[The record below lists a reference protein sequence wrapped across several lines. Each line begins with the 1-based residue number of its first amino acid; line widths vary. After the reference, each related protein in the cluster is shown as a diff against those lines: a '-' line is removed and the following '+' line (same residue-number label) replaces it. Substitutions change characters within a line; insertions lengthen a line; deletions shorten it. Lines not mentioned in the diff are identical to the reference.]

1 MSLWAR
7 ISPYDFHSGYEG
19 MDLTLSDLPKLLINL
34 NSVGVALSAEK
45 DHDRLL
51 EIILMR
57 AKDMSNA
64 DGGTLYLRTED
75 NSLKFEI
82 VHTDSL
88 GIRMGGPGGEP
99 IAFYPIKLMNDG
111 EPNMH
116 NVAACA
122 VLKNET
128 INIPDAYADEEF
140 DFTGTRQFDKKTGY
154 RSQSFLTVPMTN
166 HENEI
171 IGVLQLI
178 NAKDSKTRE
187 IRPFSALD
195 QQVVESLASQAAVT
209 LTNRQLIEAQ
219 KNLFDSFIE
228 LIATAIDEKSPYTAG
243 HCRRVPVLTDMIAD
257 ATCNIDHGPHKDFS
271 MTEEDKYELSVAGW
285 LHDCGKITTPEAV
298 VDKGT
303 KLETIIDR
311 IEMIDTRFEVLKRDA
326 EIAALKTR
334 LKALGESDLSADE
347 QLSSELKQLDDDREF
362 IRTCNVGGEAMADE
376 LQQRVGKIAQYK
388 WENAEGNESNF
399 LTQNEVYNL
408 NIFRGTL
415 TAEEREIIN
424 NHIVATI
431 KMLESLP
438 YPKHLLNVTEF
449 AGGHHEKMDGTGYPN
464 GLKRD
469 DMSVQARMMGIADIF
484 EALTAGDRPYKD
496 AMPMSQA
503 LTILGRMKLE
513 NHIDPDLFDV
523 FMWEKVYQKYC
534 DKFLSKE
541 QCDDYDLNDIPGYVP
556 PPE

>member
-1 MSLWAR
+1 
-7 ISPYDFHSGYEG
+7 
-19 MDLTLSDLPKLLINL
+19 MDQTLPDLPRLLIKL

-57 AKDMSNA
+57 AKDMANA
-64 DGGTLYLRTED
+64 DGGTLYLRTEE
-75 NSLKFEI
+75 NTLKFEI

-88 GIRMGGPGGEP
+88 GIRMGGSEGDP
-99 IAFYPIKLMNDG
+99 IAFYPIELMQDG
-111 EPNMH
+111 EPNTH

-128 INIPDAYADEEF
+128 INIHDAYTNDEF
-140 DFTGTRQFDKKTGY
+140 DFSGTRGFDKKMGY
-154 RSQSFLTVPMTN
+154 RSKSFLTVPMTN
-166 HENEI
+166 HENKI

-178 NAKDSKTRE
+178 NATSLKTRE
-187 IRPFSALD
+187 IRPFSALE

-219 KNLFDSFIE
+219 KKLFDSFIE
-228 LIATAIDEKSPYTAG
+228 LIASAIDEKSPYTAG
-243 HCRRVPVLTDMIAD
+243 HCRRVPTLTNMLAE
-257 ATCNIDHGPHKDFS
+257 AACNIDHGPHKDFS
-271 MTEEDKYELSVAGW
+271 MTDADKYELSVAGW

-311 IEMIDTRFEVLKRDA
+311 IQMIDTRFEVLKRDA
-326 EIAALKTR
+326 EIAILKSK
-334 LKALGESDLSADE
+334 LEALGEKDPGADE
-347 QLSSELKQLDDDREF
+347 QLSSKLEQLDDDREF

-376 LQQRVGKIAQYK
+376 LQQRVTKIAQYK
-388 WENAEGNESNF
+388 WQNAEGNESNF
-399 LTQNEVYNL
+399 LTEDEVYNL

-415 TAEEREIIN
+415 TAEERKIIN

-431 KMLESLP
+431 RMLESLP

-449 AGGHHEKMDGTGYPN
+449 AGGHHEKMDGTGYPK

-469 DMSVQARMMGIADIF
+469 EMSIQARMMGIADIF
-484 EALTAGDRPYKD
+484 EALTAGDRPYKK
-496 AMPMSQA
+496 AMTMSQA
-503 LTILGRMKLE
+503 LTILGNMKLE
-513 NHIDPDLFDV
+513 NHIDPDLFNI

-534 DKFLSKE
+534 DKFLTDE
-541 QCDDYDLNDIPGYVP
+541 QCDNYDLNNIPGYVP
-556 PPE
+556 PPPE

>member
-1 MSLWAR
+1 
-7 ISPYDFHSGYEG
+7 
-19 MDLTLSDLPKLLINL
+19 MDLPLSDLPTLLIKL
-34 NSVGVALSAEK
+34 NAVGVALSAEK

-57 AKDMSNA
+57 AKDLANA
-64 DGGTLYLRTED
+64 DGGTLYLRTDE

-88 GIRMGGPGGEP
+88 GIRMGGSQGEP
-99 IAFYPIKLMNDG
+99 ISFYPIELMVNG
-111 EPNMH
+111 EPNTH

-128 INIPDAYADEEF
+128 VNIPDAYTNDEF
-140 DFTGTRQFDKKTGY
+140 DFTGTRGFDKKMGY
-154 RSQSFLTVPMTN
+154 RSKSFLTVPMTN

-178 NAKDSKTRE
+178 NATNPKTRE
-187 IRPFSALD
+187 IRNFSALD
-195 QQVVESLASQAAVT
+195 QKIVESLASQAAVT

-228 LIATAIDEKSPYTAG
+228 LIANAIDEKSPYTAG
-243 HCRRVPVLTDMIAD
+243 HCRRVPVLTNMLAE
-257 ATCNIDHGPHKDFS
+257 ATCNIDHGPYKDFS
-271 MTEEDKYELSVAGW
+271 MTDADKYELTVAGW

-298 VDKGT
+298 VDKCT

-326 EIAALKTR
+326 EIAVLKSK
-334 LKALGESDLSADE
+334 LEALGEKHPSADE
-347 QLSSELKQLDDDREF
+347 QLSSRLKQLDDDREF

-376 LQQRVGKIAQYK
+376 LQQRVTKIAQYK
-388 WENAEGNESNF
+388 WQNTEGNESNF
-399 LTQNEVYNL
+399 LTEDEVYNL
-408 NIFRGTL
+408 HIFRGTL
-415 TAEEREIIN
+415 TTEEREIIN

-449 AGGHHEKMDGTGYPN
+449 AGGHHEKMDGTGYPK

-469 DMSVQARMMGIADIF
+469 EMSIQARMMGIADIF
-484 EALTAGDRPYKD
+484 EALTAGDRPYKK
-496 AMPMSQA
+496 AMPISQA
-503 LTILGRMKLE
+503 LTVLGHMKLE
-513 NHIDPDLFDV
+513 NHIDPDLFNV
-523 FMWEKVYQKYC
+523 FMWENVYQKYC
-534 DKFLSKE
+534 DKFLTDE
-541 QCDDYDLNDIPGYVP
+541 QCDDYDLSAIPGYIP

>member
-1 MSLWAR
+1 
-7 ISPYDFHSGYEG
+7 
-19 MDLTLSDLPKLLINL
+19 MDQTLPDLPRLLIKL

-57 AKDMSNA
+57 AKDMTNA
-64 DGGTLYLRTED
+64 DGGTLYLRTEE
-75 NSLKFEI
+75 NTLKFEI

-88 GIRMGGPGGEP
+88 GIRMGGPEGDP
-99 IAFYPIKLMNDG
+99 IAFYPIELMQDG
-111 EPNMH
+111 EPNTH

-128 INIPDAYADEEF
+128 INIPDAYTNDEF
-140 DFTGTRQFDKKTGY
+140 DFSGTRGFDKKMGY
-154 RSQSFLTVPMTN
+154 RSKSFLTVPMTN
-166 HENEI
+166 HENKI

-178 NAKDSKTRE
+178 NATSLKTRE
-187 IRPFSALD
+187 IRPFSALE

-219 KNLFDSFIE
+219 KKLFDSFIE
-228 LIATAIDEKSPYTAG
+228 LIASAIDEKSPYTAG
-243 HCRRVPVLTDMIAD
+243 HCRRVPTLTNMIAE
-257 ATCNIDHGPHKDFS
+257 AACNIDHGPHKDFS
-271 MTEEDKYELSVAGW
+271 MTDADKYELSVAGW

-311 IEMIDTRFEVLKRDA
+311 IQMIDTRFEVLKRDA
-326 EIAALKTR
+326 EIAILKSK
-334 LKALGESDLSADE
+334 LEALGEKDPGADE
-347 QLSSELKQLDDDREF
+347 QLSSKLEQLDDDREF

-376 LQQRVGKIAQYK
+376 LQQRVTKIAQYK
-388 WENAEGNESNF
+388 WQNAEGNESNF
-399 LTQNEVYNL
+399 LTEDEVYNL

-415 TAEEREIIN
+415 TAEERKIIN

-431 KMLESLP
+431 RMLESLP

-449 AGGHHEKMDGTGYPN
+449 AGGHHEKMDGTGYPK

-469 DMSVQARMMGIADIF
+469 EMSIQARMMGIADIF
-484 EALTAGDRPYKD
+484 EALTAGDRPYKK
-496 AMPMSQA
+496 AMTMSQA
-503 LTILGRMKLE
+503 LTILGNMKLE
-513 NHIDPDLFDV
+513 NHIDPDLFDI

-534 DKFLSKE
+534 DKFLTDE
-541 QCDDYDLNDIPGYVP
+541 QCDNYDLNNIPGYVP

>member
-1 MSLWAR
+1 
-7 ISPYDFHSGYEG
+7 
-19 MDLTLSDLPKLLINL
+19 MDLTLSDLPTLLINL

-57 AKDMSNA
+57 AKEMTRA
-64 DGGTLYLRTED
+64 DGGTLYLQTEE
-75 NSLKFEI
+75 NTLKFEI

-88 GIRMGGPGGEP
+88 EIRMGGAQGEP
-99 IAFYPIKLMNDG
+99 ISFYPVKLVNDDG

-128 INIPDAYADEEF
+128 INIADAYSNEEF
-140 DFTGTRQFDKKTGY
+140 DFTGTRNFDKKTGY
-154 RSQSFLTVPMTN
+154 RSKSFLTVPMTN
-166 HENEI
+166 HENKI

-178 NAKDSKTRE
+178 NATDAETGE
-187 IRPFSALD
+187 IRAFSALD
-195 QQVVESLASQAAVT
+195 QQVVESLASQAAIT

-219 KNLFDSFIE
+219 KKLFDSFIA
-228 LIATAIDEKSPYTAG
+228 LIASAIDEKSPYTAG
-243 HCRRVPVLTDMIAD
+243 HCRRVPVLTDMIAE
-257 ATCNIDHGPHKDFS
+257 ACCNINYGPHKDFS
-271 MTEEDKYELSVAGW
+271 MSDEDKYELNVAGW

-303 KLETIIDR
+303 KLETIVDR
-311 IEMIDTRFEVLKRDA
+311 IEMIDTRFEILKRDA
-326 EIAALKTR
+326 EIAALKR
-334 LKALGESDLSADE
+334 KLDSLGEKDFSGDE
-347 QLSSELKQLDDDREF
+347 QLASELEQFDDDRAF
-362 IRTCNVGGEAMADE
+362 IRMCNIGGEAMADD
-376 LQQRVGKIAQYK
+376 LQQRVKKIAQYK
-388 WENAEGNESNF
+388 WKDTEGNDSNF
-399 LTQNEVYNL
+399 LSDDEVYNL

-415 TAEEREIIN
+415 TAEDREIIN
-424 NHIVATI
+424 NHVVATI
-431 KMLESLP
+431 RMLGSLP

-449 AGGHHEKMDGTGYPN
+449 AGGHHEKMDGTGYPK

-469 DMSVQARMMGIADIF
+469 EMSVQARMLGIADIF
-484 EALTAGDRPYKD
+484 EALTAADRPYKK

-513 NHIDPDLFDV
+513 NHIDPDLYDV
-523 FMWEKVYQKYC
+523 FMWEKVYQKYA
-534 DKFLSKE
+534 DDYLGAE

>member
-1 MSLWAR
+1 
-7 ISPYDFHSGYEG
+7 
-19 MDLTLSDLPKLLINL
+19 MDLTLSDLPTLLINL

-57 AKDMSNA
+57 AKEMTRA
-64 DGGTLYLRTED
+64 DGGTLYLQTEE
-75 NSLKFEI
+75 NTLKFEI

-88 GIRMGGPGGEP
+88 EIRMGGAQGEP
-99 IAFYPIKLMNDG
+99 ISFYPVKLVNDDG

-128 INIPDAYADEEF
+128 INIADAYSNEEF
-140 DFTGTRQFDKKTGY
+140 DFTGTRNFDKKTGY
-154 RSQSFLTVPMTN
+154 RSKSFLTVPMTN
-166 HENEI
+166 HENKI

-178 NAKDSKTRE
+178 NATDADTGE
-187 IRPFSALD
+187 IRAFSALD
-195 QQVVESLASQAAVT
+195 QQVVESLASQAAIT

-219 KNLFDSFIE
+219 KNLFDSFIA
-228 LIATAIDEKSPYTAG
+228 LIASAIDEKSPYTAG
-243 HCRRVPVLTDMIAD
+243 HCRRVPVLTDMIAE
-257 ATCNIDHGPHKDFS
+257 ACCNINYGPHKDFS
-271 MTEEDKYELSVAGW
+271 MSDEDKYELNVAGW

-303 KLETIIDR
+303 KLETIVDR
-311 IEMIDTRFEVLKRDA
+311 IEMIDTRFEILKRDA
-326 EIAALKTR
+326 EIAALKR
-334 LKALGESDLSADE
+334 KLDSLGEKDFSGDE
-347 QLSSELKQLDDDREF
+347 QLASELEQFDDDRAF
-362 IRTCNVGGEAMADE
+362 IRMCNIGGEAMADD
-376 LQQRVGKIAQYK
+376 LQQRVKKIAQYK
-388 WENAEGNESNF
+388 WKDTEGNDSNF
-399 LTQNEVYNL
+399 LSDDEVYNL

-415 TAEEREIIN
+415 TAEDREIIN
-424 NHIVATI
+424 NHVVATI
-431 KMLESLP
+431 RMLGSLP

-449 AGGHHEKMDGTGYPN
+449 AGGHHEKMDGTGYPK

-469 DMSVQARMMGIADIF
+469 EMSIQARMLGIADIF
-484 EALTAGDRPYKD
+484 EALTAADRPYKK

-513 NHIDPDLFDV
+513 NHIDPDLYDV
-523 FMWEKVYQKYC
+523 FMWEKVYQKYA
-534 DKFLSKE
+534 DDYLGPE

>member
-1 MSLWAR
+1 
-7 ISPYDFHSGYEG
+7 
-19 MDLTLSDLPKLLINL
+19 MDLTLSDLPTVLINL

-57 AKDMSNA
+57 AKEMTRA
-64 DGGTLYLRTED
+64 DGGTLYLRTEE
-75 NSLKFEI
+75 NTLKFEI

-88 GIRMGGPGGEP
+88 GIRMGGAQGEP
-99 IAFYPIKLMNDG
+99 ISFYPVKLVNDDG
-111 EPNMH
+111 EPNTH

-128 INIPDAYADEEF
+128 INIADAYSNEEF

-154 RSQSFLTVPMTN
+154 RSKSFLTVPMTN
-166 HENEI
+166 HENKI

-178 NAKDSKTRE
+178 NATDADTGE
-187 IRPFSALD
+187 IRAFSALD
-195 QQVVESLASQAAVT
+195 QQVVESLASQAAIT

-219 KNLFDSFIE
+219 KNLFDSFIA
-228 LIATAIDEKSPYTAG
+228 LIASAIDEKSPYTAG
-243 HCRRVPVLTDMIAD
+243 HCRRVPVLTDMIAE
-257 ATCNIDHGPHKDFS
+257 ACCNIDHGPHKDFS
-271 MTEEDKYELSVAGW
+271 MSDEEKYELNVAGW
-285 LHDCGKITTPEAV
+285 LHDCGKITVPEAV

-303 KLETIIDR
+303 KLETIVDR
-311 IEMIDTRFEVLKRDA
+311 IEMIDTRFEILKRDA
-326 EIAALKTR
+326 EIAALKR
-334 LKALGESDLSADE
+334 KLDSLGEKDFSGDE
-347 QLSSELKQLDDDREF
+347 QLASELEQFDDDRAF
-362 IRTCNVGGEAMADE
+362 IQMCNIGGEAMADD
-376 LQQRVGKIAQYK
+376 LQQRVKKIAQYK
-388 WENAEGNESNF
+388 WKDTEGNESNF
-399 LTQNEVYNL
+399 LSDDEVYNL

-415 TAEEREIIN
+415 TAEDREIIN
-424 NHIVATI
+424 NHVVATI
-431 KMLESLP
+431 RMLGSLP

-449 AGGHHEKMDGTGYPN
+449 AGGHHEKMDGTGYPK

-469 DMSVQARMMGIADIF
+469 EMSIQARMLGIADIF
-484 EALTAGDRPYKD
+484 EALTAADRPYKK

-513 NHIDPDLFDV
+513 NHIDPDLYDV
-523 FMWEKVYQKYC
+523 FMWEKVYQKYA
-534 DKFLSKE
+534 DDYLEAE

>member
-1 MSLWAR
+1 
-7 ISPYDFHSGYEG
+7 
-19 MDLTLSDLPKLLINL
+19 MDLSLSDLPKLLMNL

-57 AKDMSNA
+57 AKDMANA
-64 DGGTLYLRTED
+64 DGGTLYLRTEE

-88 GIRMGGPGGEP
+88 GIRMGGADGEP
-99 IAFYPIKLMNDG
+99 ITFYPIKLMNDG

-128 INIPDAYADEEF
+128 INIPDAYTNDEF

-166 HENEI
+166 HESEI

-178 NAKDSKTRE
+178 NAKNSKTGE
-187 IRPFSALD
+187 IREFSALD

-228 LIATAIDEKSPYTAG
+228 LIASAIDEKSPYTAG
-243 HCRRVPVLTDMIAD
+243 HCRRVPVLTNMIAVACCD
-257 ATCNIDHGPHKDFS
+257 VKQGPHKDFS
-271 MTEEDKYELSVAGW
+271 MTDADKYELSVAGW

-303 KLETIIDR
+303 KLETIVDR
-311 IEMIDTRFEVLKRDA
+311 IDLIDTRFEVLKRDV

-334 LKALGESDLSADE
+334 LKTLGERNLSGDE
-347 QLSSELKQLDDDREF
+347 QLSSQLKQLDDDREF
-362 IRTCNVGGEAMADE
+362 IRSCNVGGEAMADE

-388 WENAEGNESNF
+388 WENTEGKESHF
-399 LTQNEVYNL
+399 LTEDEVYNL

-469 DMSVQARMMGIADIF
+469 EMSVQARMMGIADIF
-484 EALTAGDRPYKD
+484 EALTAGDRPYKN

-503 LTILGRMKLE
+503 LTILGHMKLE
-513 NHIDPDLFDV
+513 NHIDPDLYDV
-523 FMWEKVYQKYC
+523 FMWEKVYQKYA
-534 DKFLSKE
+534 DKFLTEE
-541 QCDDYDLNDIPGYVP
+541 QCDDLDLNDIPGYVP

>member
-1 MSLWAR
+1 
-7 ISPYDFHSGYEG
+7 
-19 MDLTLSDLPKLLINL
+19 MDLTLSDLPTVLINL

-57 AKDMSNA
+57 AKEMTRA
-64 DGGTLYLRTED
+64 DGGTLYLRTEE
-75 NSLKFEI
+75 NTLKFEI

-88 GIRMGGPGGEP
+88 GIRMGGTQGEP
-99 IAFYPIKLMNDG
+99 ISFYPVKLVNDDG

-128 INIPDAYADEEF
+128 INIADAYSNEEF

-154 RSQSFLTVPMTN
+154 RSKSFLTVPMTN
-166 HENEI
+166 HENKI

-178 NAKDSKTRE
+178 NATDADTGE
-187 IRPFSALD
+187 IRAFSALD
-195 QQVVESLASQAAVT
+195 QQVVESLASQAAIT

-219 KNLFDSFIE
+219 KNLFDSFIA
-228 LIATAIDEKSPYTAG
+228 LIASAIDEKSPYTAG
-243 HCRRVPVLTDMIAD
+243 HCRRVPVLTDMIAE
-257 ATCNIDHGPHKDFS
+257 ACCNINYGPHKDFS
-271 MTEEDKYELSVAGW
+271 MSDEDKYELNVAGW

-303 KLETIIDR
+303 KLETIVDR
-311 IEMIDTRFEVLKRDA
+311 IEMIDTRFEILKRDA
-326 EIAALKTR
+326 EIAALKR
-334 LKALGESDLSADE
+334 KLDSLGEKDFSGDE
-347 QLSSELKQLDDDREF
+347 QLASELEQFDDDRAF
-362 IRTCNVGGEAMADE
+362 IRMCNIGGEAMADD
-376 LQQRVGKIAQYK
+376 LQQRVKKIAQYK
-388 WENAEGNESNF
+388 WKDTEGNESNF
-399 LTQNEVYNL
+399 LSDDEVYNL

-415 TAEEREIIN
+415 TAEDREIIN
-424 NHIVATI
+424 NHVVATI
-431 KMLESLP
+431 RMLGSLP

-449 AGGHHEKMDGTGYPN
+449 AGGHHEKMDGTGYPK

-469 DMSVQARMMGIADIF
+469 EMSIQARMLGIADIF
-484 EALTAGDRPYKD
+484 EALTAADRPYKK

-503 LTILGRMKLE
+503 LTILGRMKLD
-513 NHIDPDLFDV
+513 NHIDPDLYDV
-523 FMWEKVYQKYC
+523 FMWEKVYQRYA
-534 DKFLSKE
+534 DDYLGPE

>member
-1 MSLWAR
+1 
-7 ISPYDFHSGYEG
+7 

-57 AKDMSNA
+57 AKDMTNA
-64 DGGTLYLRTED
+64 DGGTLYLRTEE
-75 NSLKFEI
+75 NTLKFEI

-88 GIRMGGPGGEP
+88 GIRMGGVKGEP
-99 IAFYPIKLMNDG
+99 IAFYPIKLVNDG
-111 EPNMH
+111 EPNTH

-128 INIPDAYADEEF
+128 INIPDAYTDEEF

-178 NAKDSKTRE
+178 NAIDSKTGE
-187 IRPFSALD
+187 IRTFSALD

-228 LIATAIDEKSPYTAG
+228 LIASAIDEKSPYTAG
-243 HCRRVPVLTDMIAD
+243 HCRRVPVLTDMIAE
-257 ATCNIDHGPHKDFS
+257 AVCNIDHGPHQDFN
-271 MTEEDKYELSVAGW
+271 MTDEDKYELSVAGW

-298 VDKGT
+298 VDKAT

-334 LKALGESDLSADE
+334 LKALGKKDLNDDE

-388 WENAEGNESNF
+388 WKNAEGDESNF
-399 LTQNEVYNL
+399 LSQNEVYNL

-431 KMLESLP
+431 KMLGSLP

-464 GLKRD
+464 GLTRD
-469 DMSVQARMMGIADIF
+469 EMSVQARMMGIADIF
-484 EALTAGDRPYKD
+484 EALTAGDRPYKN
-496 AMPMSQA
+496 AMPMSQS
-503 LTILGRMKLE
+503 LTILGNMKLE

-523 FMWEKVYQKYC
+523 FMWEKVYQRYA
-534 DKFLSKE
+534 DKFLTEE
-541 QCDDYDLNDIPGYVP
+541 QCDDFDLNDIPGYVP

>member
-1 MSLWAR
+1 
-7 ISPYDFHSGYEG
+7 
-19 MDLTLSDLPKLLINL
+19 MDLPLSDLPTLLKKLNA
-34 NSVGVALSAEK
+34 VGVALSAEK

-57 AKDMSNA
+57 AKDLTYA
-64 DGGTLYLRTED
+64 DGGTLYLRTDE

-88 GIRMGGPGGEP
+88 GICMGGSQGEP
-99 IAFYPIKLMNDG
+99 ISFYPIDLMENG
-111 EPNMH
+111 EPNTH

-128 INIPDAYADEEF
+128 INIPDAYTNDEF
-140 DFTGTRQFDKKTGY
+140 DFTGTRGFDKKMGY
-154 RSQSFLTVPMTN
+154 RSKSFLTVPMTN

-178 NAKDSKTRE
+178 NATNPKTRE
-187 IRPFSALD
+187 IRNFSALD
-195 QQVVESLASQAAVT
+195 QKIVESLASQAAVT

-228 LIATAIDEKSPYTAG
+228 LIANAIDEKSPYTAG
-243 HCRRVPVLTDMIAD
+243 HCRRVPVLTNMLAE

-271 MTEEDKYELSVAGW
+271 MTDADKYELSVAGW

-298 VDKGT
+298 VDKCT

-326 EIAALKTR
+326 EIAVLKR
-334 LKALGESDLSADE
+334 KLEALGEKHPSADE
-347 QLSSELKQLDDDREF
+347 QLSSRLKQLDDDREF
-362 IRTCNVGGEAMADE
+362 IRTCNIGGEAMADE
-376 LQQRVGKIAQYK
+376 LQQRVTKIAQYK
-388 WENAEGNESNF
+388 WQNTEGNESNF
-399 LTQNEVYNL
+399 LTEDEVYNL
-408 NIFRGTL
+408 HIFRGTL
-415 TAEEREIIN
+415 TTEEREIIN

-449 AGGHHEKMDGTGYPN
+449 AGGHHEKMDGTGYPK

-469 DMSVQARMMGIADIF
+469 EMSIQARMMGIADIF
-484 EALTAGDRPYKD
+484 EALTAGDRPYKK
-496 AMPMSQA
+496 AMPISQA
-503 LTILGRMKLE
+503 LTVLGHMKLE
-513 NHIDPDLFDV
+513 NHIDPDLFNV

-534 DKFLSKE
+534 DKFLTDE
-541 QCDDYDLNDIPGYVP
+541 QCDDYDLSAIPGYIP

>member
-1 MSLWAR
+1 
-7 ISPYDFHSGYEG
+7 

-34 NSVGVALSAEK
+34 NSVGVALFAEK

-57 AKDMSNA
+57 AKDMTNA
-64 DGGTLYLRTED
+64 DGGTLYLRTEE
-75 NSLKFEI
+75 NTLKFEI

-88 GIRMGGPGGEP
+88 GIRMGGADGEP
-99 IAFYPIKLMNDG
+99 ITFYPIKLMNDG

-128 INIPDAYADEEF
+128 INIPDAYSNEEF

-178 NAKDSKTRE
+178 NAKDSKTQE
-187 IRPFSALD
+187 IRPFSVLD

-228 LIATAIDEKSPYTAG
+228 LIASAIDEKSPYTAG
-243 HCRRVPVLTDMIAD
+243 HCRRVPVLTDMIAE
-257 ATCNIDHGPHKDFS
+257 ACCNIDHGPHKDFS
-271 MTEEDKYELSVAGW
+271 MTEEDIYELSVAGW

-311 IEMIDTRFEVLKRDA
+311 IDMIDTRFEVLKRDA
-326 EIAALKTR
+326 EIAALKNK
-334 LKALGESDLSADE
+334 LKALGEKDLSADE
-347 QLSSELKQLDDDREF
+347 QLSSKLKLLDDDREF
-362 IRTCNVGGEAMADE
+362 IRSCNVGGEAMADE

-388 WENAEGNESNF
+388 WENTEGNESNF
-399 LTQNEVYNL
+399 LTENEVYNL

-431 KMLESLP
+431 RMLESLP

-449 AGGHHEKMDGTGYPN
+449 AGGHHEKMDGTGYPK

-469 DMSVQARMMGIADIF
+469 EMSIQARMMGIADIF
-484 EALTAGDRPYKD
+484 EALTAGDRPYKK

-513 NHIDPDLFDV
+513 DHVDPDLFDV
-523 FMWEKVYQKYC
+523 FMWQKVYQKYA
-534 DKFLSKE
+534 DEYLEAE
-541 QCDDYDLNDIPGYVP
+541 QCDDYDLNDIPGYIP

>member
-1 MSLWAR
+1 
-7 ISPYDFHSGYEG
+7 
-19 MDLTLSDLPKLLINL
+19 MDPTQTDLPTLLTNL
-34 NSVGVALSAEK
+34 NSVGVALSTEK

-57 AKDMSNA
+57 AKDMTNA
-64 DGGTLYLRTED
+64 DGGTLYLRTEE
-75 NSLKFEI
+75 NTLKFEI

-88 GIRMGGPGGEP
+88 GIRKGGPGGGP
-99 IAFYPIKLMNDG
+99 ISFGPIELIHNG
-111 EPNMH
+111 EPNTH

-128 INIPDAYADEEF
+128 INIPDAYANEEF
-140 DFTGTRQFDKKTGY
+140 DFTGTRGFDQKMGY
-154 RSQSFLTVPMTN
+154 RSKSFLTVPMTN

-178 NAKDSKTRE
+178 NAISAKTRE

-219 KNLFDSFIE
+219 KMLFDSFIE
-228 LIATAIDEKSPYTAG
+228 LIASAIDEKSPYTAG
-243 HCRRVPVLTDMIAD
+243 HCRRVPVLTNMIAE
-257 ATCNIDHGPHKDFS
+257 AACNIDHGPHKDFS
-271 MTEEDKYELSVAGW
+271 MTDADKYELTVAGW

-311 IEMIDTRFEVLKRDA
+311 IEMIDIRFEVLKRDA
-326 EIAALKTR
+326 EIAILKNK
-334 LKALGESDLSADE
+334 LEALGEKVPSADE
-347 QLSSELKQLDDDREF
+347 QLSSRLKQLDDDREF

-376 LQQRVGKIAQYK
+376 LQQRMTKIAQYK
-388 WENAEGNESNF
+388 WQDAEGNESDF
-399 LTQNEVYNL
+399 LTEDEVYNL

-415 TAEEREIIN
+415 TEEERKIIN

-449 AGGHHEKMDGTGYPN
+449 AGGHHEKMDGTGYPK
-464 GLKRD
+464 GLKREE
-469 DMSVQARMMGIADIF
+469 MSIQARMMGIADIF
-484 EALTAGDRPYKD
+484 EALTAGDRPYKK
-496 AMPMSQA
+496 AMSMSQS

-523 FMWEKVYQKYC
+523 FMWGKVYQKYS
-534 DKFLSKE
+534 DEFLTDE
-541 QCDDYDLNDIPGYVP
+541 QCDDYDLSAIPGYTL

>member
-1 MSLWAR
+1 
-7 ISPYDFHSGYEG
+7 
-19 MDLTLSDLPKLLINL
+19 MDLTLSDLPTLLINL

-57 AKDMSNA
+57 AKEMTRA
-64 DGGTLYLRTED
+64 DGGTLYLQTEE
-75 NSLKFEI
+75 NTLKFEI

-88 GIRMGGPGGEP
+88 EIRMGGAQGEP
-99 IAFYPIKLMNDG
+99 ISFYPVKLVNDDG

-128 INIPDAYADEEF
+128 INIADAYSNEEF
-140 DFTGTRQFDKKTGY
+140 DFTGTRNFDKKTGY
-154 RSQSFLTVPMTN
+154 RSKSFLTVPMTN
-166 HENEI
+166 HENKI

-178 NAKDSKTRE
+178 NATDAETGE
-187 IRPFSALD
+187 IRAFSALD
-195 QQVVESLASQAAVT
+195 QQVVESLASQAAIT

-219 KNLFDSFIE
+219 KKLFDSFIA
-228 LIATAIDEKSPYTAG
+228 LIASAIDEKSPYTAG
-243 HCRRVPVLTDMIAD
+243 HCRRVPVLTDMIAE
-257 ATCNIDHGPHKDFS
+257 ACCNINYGPHKDFS
-271 MTEEDKYELSVAGW
+271 MSDEDKYELNVAGW

-303 KLETIIDR
+303 KLETIVDR
-311 IEMIDTRFEVLKRDA
+311 IEMIDTRFEILKRDA
-326 EIAALKTR
+326 EIAALKR
-334 LKALGESDLSADE
+334 KLDSLGEKDFSGDE
-347 QLSSELKQLDDDREF
+347 QLASELEQFDDDRAF
-362 IRTCNVGGEAMADE
+362 IRMCNIGGEAMADD
-376 LQQRVGKIAQYK
+376 LQQRVKKIAQYK
-388 WENAEGNESNF
+388 WKDTEGNDSNF
-399 LTQNEVYNL
+399 LSDDEVYNL

-415 TAEEREIIN
+415 TAEDREIIN
-424 NHIVATI
+424 NHVVATI
-431 KMLESLP
+431 RMLGSLP

-449 AGGHHEKMDGTGYPN
+449 AGGHHEKMDGTGYPK

-469 DMSVQARMMGIADIF
+469 EMSIQARMLGIADIF
-484 EALTAGDRPYKD
+484 EALTAADRPYKK

-513 NHIDPDLFDV
+513 NHIDPDLYDV
-523 FMWEKVYQKYC
+523 FMWEKVYQKYA
-534 DKFLSKE
+534 DDYLGPE